1 MGSMSV
7 WHWTIL
13 LFVSLVWVIPFWRIV
28 AKAGYPGAL
37 ALLGLI
43 LGVNLILL
51 WIFAFVRWPVES
63 RRA

>member
-1 MGSMSV
+1 M
-7 WHWTIL
+7 
-13 LFVSLVWVIPFWRIV
+13 IPFWRIV

-43 LGVNLILL
+43 PGVNLILL

>member
-13 LFVSLVWVIPFWRIV
+13 LLVSLVWVIPFWRIV

-43 LGVNLILL
+43 PGVNLILL

>member
-13 LFVSLVWVIPFWRIV
+13 LLVSLVWVIPLWRIV

-43 LGVNLILL
+43 PGVNLILL